1 MTGVDALEYGLEII
15 PCAGV
20 SKSLRGKRPDPVAFL
35 FRKVKYAIFGGHTAI
50 VLAVPTPEFKIGCVV
65 SKNRDTIRTIPATDG
80 IETAI

>member
-1 MTGVDALEYGLEII
+1 LQ
-15 PCAGV
+15 
-20 SKSLRGKRPDPVAFL
+20 SLRGKRPDPVAFFFKIAFL
-35 FRKVKYAIFGGHTAI
+35 GGHTAI